1 MMNTH
6 LIRAL
11 VLLQAW
17 LHDPTKAR
25 NERGSVSVEQAI
37 VTGAVALL
45 AVAVVAAIKAY
56 AEGKL
61 ALLG

>member
-1 MMNTH
+1 MNTP

-11 VLLQAW
+11 VMLQTW
-17 LHDPTKAR
+17 LHDPAKGR
-25 NERGSVSVEQAI
+25 NERGSVSVEQAV

-45 AVAVVAAIKAY
+45 AVAVMAAIVAY